1 MHLLRTTA
9 FRWALVYLAL
19 FILSVTVILG
29 FVYWNTTS
37 LMKER
42 MDADIR
48 AESAALLGLYRSRGP
63 GPFLERLRER
73 VSGAGEGLYLLTDFT
88 GRPIAGN
95 LERLP
100 PGAGKDGGWV
110 EFTFEAQTPGGFETH
125 AARAQV
131 SVVTG
136 GFRLLVG
143 HDINQLRRFGNMMRR
158 VLVVAL
164 ILSVLLGL
172 GGGIMMS
179 RNMLRRIESIN
190 RTSRA
195 IMQGDFT
202 QRIPLKGADD
212 EIDALAQNLN
222 AMLDQIAQLMQG
234 LREVSENIA
243 HDLKTPLT
251 RLQARLEDLTRNGNL
266 EPEAQNALEES
277 IGDARN
283 LIEIFNALLSIARTQ
298 AGSGNLERHDLSAL
312 MADVAELYEPLAQD
326 KNIEFALNV
335 PPGIIAT
342 IDRQLIA
349 QAIANLLDN
358 ALKYAG
364 GEEVETPKVTLSLTR
379 GKTGLSIRVCDN
391 GPGIPPDEYEH
402 VLERFVRLDQ
412 SRTHPGSGLGL
423 SLVVAV
429 ARLHRGAFALG
440 DNNPGLCAALT
451 LPAGSA

>member
-9 FRWALVYLAL
+9 FRWALVYLSL
-19 FILSVTVILG
+19 FILSVTLILG

-42 MDADIR
+42 MDAEIR
-48 AESAALLGLYRSRGP
+48 AESAELLGLYQNKGP
-63 GPFLERLRER
+63 VRFLERLRER
-73 VSGAGEGLYLLTDFT
+73 VTGAGEGLYLLTDFT

-95 LERLP
+95 LEHLP
-100 PGAGKDGGWV
+100 QAAGKDGGWV
-110 EFTFEAQTPGGFETH
+110 EFAYQTRATGGFETH
-125 AARAQV
+125 AARAQISIV
-131 SVVTG
+131 AG

-143 HDINQLRRFGNMMRR
+143 RDINQLRRFGRMMRQ

-164 ILSVLLGL
+164 ILSLLLGL

-179 RNMLRRIESIN
+179 RNMLRRIEGIN

-195 IMQGDFT
+195 IMQGDFE
-202 QRIPLKGADD
+202 QRIPLKGSED

-222 AMLDQIAQLMQG
+222 AMLDQIAHLMQG

-251 RLQARLEDLTRNGNL
+251 RLQARLEDLTRSGNL
-266 EPEAQNALEES
+266 DAAAKQALEES

-298 AGSGNLERHDLSAL
+298 AGSGNLEEHDISAL
-312 MADVAELYEPLAQD
+312 MNDVAELYEPLAQD
-326 KNIEFALNV
+326 KKITLTLDIQ
-335 PPGIIAT
+335 PGIIAT
-342 IDRQLIA
+342 IDRQLIS

-358 ALKYAG
+358 ALKYASG
-364 GEEVETPKVTLSLTR
+364 NDEANPKVTMSLKR
-379 GKTGLSIRVCDN
+379 KEASLSILICDN
-391 GPGIPPDEYEH
+391 GPGIPPREYEH
-402 VLERFVRLDQ
+402 VQERFVRLDE

-423 SLVVAV
+423 SLVAAV
-429 ARLHRGAFALG
+429 AKLHKGAFTLG

-451 LPAGSA
+451 LPVKSR